1 MDVNLD
7 KLSKYIL
14 IFIGLISSSIFIY
27 NILNYYSYQ
36 GPDGEA
42 HSEYIYFLSIYL
54 PDSLKLPSIGDTYE
68 YFSPPIA
75 YIFPALSQVLCRN
88 LIESE
93 DYKTDCIDFYDNLG
107 QLFLFTIFLVYLYV
121 LMKISQRLFKDYL
134 KFFIPLLILTLSL
147 SVNYQ
152 MFSYFRGESYI
163 LLFSSIVFLLLLK
176 IFQSSNIKIL
186 DYLYIGILIGLLLLS
201 RQWAVFF
208 LPTILFFWI
217 LNKSSKSNKKKMFF
231 MFSMAALVGFII
243 AAPFYISLQEKED
256 SIAAWNGDSYEINL
270 NRYPSSFFYK
280 TGFSEGLF
288 SNPTISNDEY
298 SKKIHGESIFPTFLS
313 TIWGDPN
320 GYFSYTHLRNI
331 ERNENF
337 EKYLGFV
344 NVIGIFL
351 ILLSSLGVYKF
362 IKIDKTDIVN
372 NSEIIYLRL
381 IIFNFLSTFLLY
393 IFWMYLYL
401 PSINANYMLQITN
414 LFPFFGAYAIYK
426 IRNRN
431 YYVISIVS
439 LFIVYI
445 FLIPTYI
452 YGSSYLFN

>member
-163 LLFSSIVFLLLLK
+163 LLFSSIVF
-176 IFQSSNIKIL
+176 
-186 DYLYIGILIGLLLLS
+186 
-201 RQWAVFF
+201 
-208 LPTILFFWI
+208 
-217 LNKSSKSNKKKMFF
+217 
-231 MFSMAALVGFII
+231 
-243 AAPFYISLQEKED
+243 
-256 SIAAWNGDSYEINL
+256 
-270 NRYPSSFFYK
+270 SFVVK
-280 TGFSEGLF
+280 NFSEF
-288 SNPTISNDEY
+288 
-298 SKKIHGESIFPTFLS
+298 
-313 TIWGDPN
+313 
-320 GYFSYTHLRNI
+320 
-331 ERNENF
+331 
-337 EKYLGFV
+337 KY
-344 NVIGIFL
+344 
-351 ILLSSLGVYKF
+351 
-362 IKIDKTDIVN
+362 
-372 NSEIIYLRL
+372 
-381 IIFNFLSTFLLY
+381 
-393 IFWMYLYL
+393 
-401 PSINANYMLQITN
+401 
-414 LFPFFGAYAIYK
+414 
-426 IRNRN
+426 
-431 YYVISIVS
+431 
-439 LFIVYI
+439 
-445 FLIPTYI
+445 
-452 YGSSYLFN
+452 